1 MNNLATFANVLAHL
15 DENYK
20 VALGNVDAVGFRK
33 KHTEDLD
40 NITNLV
46 QALFAQE
53 HPDIKDAVITSW
65 GENNITYIDIR
76 VALKPEWCKWSK
88 DDHQVK
94 TQLSIDLENPGSWYM
109 MMVVDCKDGEIEDWG
124 TVEFTSKQVEA
135 EQFPVTA
142 MLNKVREKYDARK
155 AEYDKH
161 IAEGMDPDDA

>member
-1 MNNLATFANVLAHL
+1 MNNLATFANILAHL
-15 DENYK
+15 DGNYK
-20 VALGNVDAVGFRK
+20 ASVGNGK
-33 KHTEDLD
+33 EHEEDLD

-46 QALFAQE
+46 QTLFAQE

-65 GENNITYIDIR
+65 GENNVTYIDIS

-94 TQLSIDLENPGSWYM
+94 ARLSIDLETNSWYM
-109 MMVVDCKDGEIEDWG
+109 TMVVDCNDGEIEDWG
-124 TVEFTSKQVEA
+124 SVEFTSKEVEA

-155 AEYDKH
+155 AEYDRH

>member
-15 DENYK
+15 DEDYK
-20 VALGNVDAVGFRK
+20 AALGHSK
-33 KHTEDLD
+33 KHKEDLD
-40 NITNLV
+40 NINNLA

-65 GENNITYIDIR
+65 SENNITYIDIH
-76 VALKPEWCKWSK
+76 VALKPEWCRWSK

-94 TQLSIDLENPGSWYM
+94 AQLSIDLDKPNSWYM
-109 MMVVDCKDGEIEDWG
+109 MMVVDCEDGEIEDWG
-124 TVEFTSKQVEA
+124 SVKFTAQEVEA

-142 MLNKVREKYDARK
+142 MLNKVREKYDTRK

-161 IAEGMDPDDA
+161 IAEGMDPADT

>member
-20 VALGNVDAVGFRK
+20 LSLGHGK
-33 KHTEDLD
+33 EHEEDLD

-124 TVEFTSKQVEA
+124 EVTCQAEELES
-135 EQFPVTA
+135 EQFPVTY

-155 AEYDKH
+155 AEYDNH

>member
-15 DENYK
+15 DEDYK
-20 VALGNVDAVGFRK
+20 AALGNST
-33 KHTEDLD
+33 KHKDDLD

-53 HPDIKDAVITSW
+53 HPDIKDAVVTSW

-109 MMVVDCKDGEIEDWG
+109 MMVVDCNDGEIEDWG

>member
-20 VALGNVDAVGFRK
+20 LSLGHGK
-33 KHTEDLD
+33 EHEEDLD

-124 TVEFTSKQVEA
+124 EVTCQAEELES
-135 EQFPVTA
+135 EQFPVTY

>member
-20 VALGNVDAVGFRK
+20 ASLGHDK
-33 KHTEDLD
+33 EHEEDLD

-46 QALFAQE
+46 QAIFAQE

-124 TVEFTSKQVEA
+124 EVTCQAEELES
-135 EQFPVTA
+135 EQFPVTY